1 MKSQKLAGFLES
13 HRPLIIIAIAVLAVI
28 AAALISN
35 QRASDEPTPAPAS
48 AAPPMST
55 PSPPA
60 DFSSWGPAYSG
71 GEITLSGGR
80 TLQLPSDVYIAGR
93 IGNVYCGPIVN
104 NTPPP
109 CPPTPLRILKRGDSV
124 VLIDANGNIA
134 ADKDDFR
141 PSDFTGEA
149 FADFFAIDENDVWN
163 PAAFPFIPA
172 YASD

>member
-1 MKSQKLAGFLES
+1 MKSQKLAGFLKS
-13 HRPLIIIAIAVLAVI
+13 RQPFIIIAIAVLAVV

-35 QRASDEPTPAPAS
+35 RRASDEPTPAS
-48 AAPPMST
+48 AAPPAPT

-80 TLQLPSDVYIAGR
+80 TLQLSSDVYIAGR
-93 IGNVYCGPIVN
+93 IGSVYCGPIVN

-109 CPPTPLRILKRGDSV
+109 CPPAPLYTLKRGDSV
-124 VLIDANGNIA
+124 VLIDADCNIA

-141 PSDFTGEA
+141 PSDFTDEA

>member
-13 HRPLIIIAIAVLAVI
+13 HRPLIIIAIAVLAVV

-35 QRASDEPTPAPAS
+35 PRASDELTPAS
-48 AAPPMST
+48 AAPPAPT

-80 TLQLPSDVYIAGR
+80 TLQLPSDVYIAGL
-93 IGNVYCGPIVN
+93 IDSVYCGPIVN

-109 CPPTPLRILKRGDSV
+109 CPPAPLYTLKRGDSV
-124 VLIDANGNIA
+124 ILIDANGNIA

-141 PSDFTGEA
+141 PSDFTNET

>member
-13 HRPLIIIAIAVLAVI
+13 HRPLIIIAIAVLAVVV
-28 AAALISN
+28 AALISN
-35 QRASDEPTPAPAS
+35 RRAADDPAPAS
-48 AAPPMST
+48 AAPPAPT

-80 TLQLPSDVYIAGR
+80 TLQLPSDVYLAGR
-93 IGNVYCGPIVN
+93 IDNVYCGPIVN
-104 NTPPP
+104 NTPPS
-109 CPPTPLRILKRGDSV
+109 CPPAPLRVLKRGDSV

-141 PSDFTGEA
+141 TSDFTNET

-163 PAAFPFIPA
+163 PAAFPFIPV